1 MAGKLD
7 VEIVTGERVVF
18 QEHDV
23 DMVVAPGGAGVLGI
37 LPEHAP

>member
-23 DMVVAPGGAGVLGI
+23 DMVVAPGGAGVLGSS
-37 LPEHAP
+37 PSTPP